1 MAAQLTSKVMEQ
13 EIDALVKNTTSQD
26 IAYLIARFR
35 EEHPSAPP
43 LSQHDIDNLIK
54 ARAIGQYMQKPRG
67 RPPKNKD
74 PLGAEE
80 VDAEV
85 IPPAVIATPAS
96 ETEAD
101 LQQKL
106 DVTTE
111 QLRNA
116 HAENVEMRK
125 RMEQLQ
131 AQMEAMQMN
140 NTLLEVAEQ
149 SITNQQEQKRYQQL
163 KLVKENETIHEK
175 MNDVLNKLDTAPIV
189 IVPEEDRQVSCF
201 FTKKNLTLGDKKI
214 YVVQYLGGP
223 FGLKTVITSEGQ
235 QFRKVHGYEALII
248 AQYPDW
254 DTFIEKHGG
263 VAKSTAQGA
272 W

>member
-85 IPPAVIATPAS
+85 IPPAVVATPAS
-96 ETEAD
+96 ETEAE

-106 DVTTE
+106 EVTTE
-111 QLRNA
+111 QLA
-116 HAENVEMRK
+116 QSHAKQVQ
-125 RMEQLQ
+125 MEAQIRELQ
-131 AQMEAMQMN
+131 AQVTAMQVN

-149 SITNQQEQKRYQQL
+149 SITNEQRFNRYQQL

-175 MNDVLNKLDTAPIV
+175 MNDVLNELDAAPPV
-189 IVPEEDRQVSCF
+189 IVPEEERQVSCF
-201 FTKKNLTLGDKKI
+201 FTKKNLTLGDEKI
-214 YVVQYLGGP
+214 YVVEYLGGP

-235 QFRKVHGYEALII
+235 QFRKVNGYEALII

-263 VAKSTAQGA
+263 VAKSAAQGA

>member
-175 MNDVLNKLDTAPIV
+175 
-189 IVPEEDRQVSCF
+189 
-201 FTKKNLTLGDKKI
+201 I
-214 YVVQYLGGP
+214 YVVEYLGGP

-235 QFRKVHGYEALII
+235 QFRKVNGYEALII